1 MKYLRK
7 KSGFSLV
14 EVIVATAI
22 LLIGILAVSSL
33 LLRGLKG
40 MHTAENRSD
49 VLHDTQKDI
58 EAVIQNEEADDETI
72 VVREPYTL
80 RFENLGIEVEGTLV
94 TVKKIAAGLPEGEI
108 VYVTFIPNE
117 GLEE

>member
-1 MKYLRK
+1 MKYLK
-7 KSGFSLV
+7 QKSGYTLV
-14 EVIVATAI
+14 EVIIATAI

-33 LLRGLKG
+33 LMRGFKA

-49 VLHDTQKDI
+49 VLHATQKDM
-58 EAVIQNEEADDETI
+58 EAVIQNEEADEEAI

-94 TVKKIAAGLPEGEI
+94 TVTKIAAGLPEGEI

-117 GLEE
+117 GLE

>member
-1 MKYLRK
+1 M
-7 KSGFSLV
+7 
-14 EVIVATAI
+14 
-22 LLIGILAVSSL
+22 
-33 LLRGLKG
+33 
-40 MHTAENRSD
+40 
-49 VLHDTQKDI
+49 
-58 EAVIQNEEADDETI
+58 
-72 VVREPYTL
+72 